1 MLSVALLS
9 KWHVHA
15 RDYAREAREHPEIEI
30 RLVWDEVPE
39 RGRAWAEELGVPFEP
54 QLEKVLADPLIDGV
68 IITAPTSMHKEI
80 MLQAAAHGKHI
91 FSEKVLAFTTADC
104 DEIFRAADE
113 HQVHLMLALKRL
125 CEPYYLYAQQ
135 ALDQGLIGKLNLIRC
150 RLVHAGGLPREGQP
164 YGELPLH
171 FYDPEQSGGGALIDL
186 GAHPIYLVNR
196 LAGPASGLY
205 ARLSR
210 SIRAEVDD
218 NSVVLLDYES
228 GALGIIEAGFV
239 SRNAFQLELHG
250 TEGVLL
256 IEKGSV
262 RIKSRH
268 LRGNE
273 WAVPKELPEPLP
285 SPMAQWVNQ
294 ILRGDQPSITREDM
308 RRLTL
313 INQAAMR
320 SQLEGC
326 RVQL

>member
-15 RDYAREAREHPEIEI
+15 KDYAREAREHPEIEI
-30 RLVWDEVPE
+30 KLVWDEVPE
-39 RGRAWAEELGVPFEP
+39 RGREWAGELGVPFEP
-54 QLEKVLADPLIDGV
+54 QLERVLADPQIDGV
-68 IITAPTSMHKEI
+68 IIAAPTSMHKKI

-91 FSEKVLAFTTADC
+91 FSEKVMALTTEDC
-104 DEIFRAADE
+104 EAIFRAADV
-113 HQVHLMLALKRL
+113 HQVHIMLALKRL
-125 CEPYYLYAQQ
+125 CDPYYLYAQQ
-135 ALDQGLIGKLNLIRC
+135 LLDQGFIGKLNLVRC
-150 RLVHAGGLPREGQP
+150 RLAHGGGLPREGQP

-210 SIRAEVDD
+210 SIRREVDD
-218 NSVVLLDYES
+218 NSVVLLDYDS

-239 SRNAFQLELHG
+239 SQNSFQLELHG
-250 TEGVLL
+250 TEGILL

-262 RIKSRH
+262 RVRSRH
-268 LRGNE
+268 LHGNE
-273 WAVPKELPEPLP
+273 WVLPQELPDPLP
-285 SPMAQWVNQ
+285 SPMAQWVNL
-294 ILRGDQPSITREDM
+294 IVRGEEPSITREDM
-308 RRLTL
+308 LRLTQ
-313 INQAAMR
+313 INQAAIR